1 MTEITKLFS
10 LILLIIHNNIFLLIK
25 NLILCF
31 ILAIILMAKA
41 QALDVGD
48 IVSNKVDKIK
58 SEKIDEYVSNL
69 VGQAFGN
76 ESIQEL
82 IPGQGLTEVS
92 IQLRESYKPDFSI
105 LAVRELNRN
114 NNGNTF
120 LQVSL
125 FNTEVQ
131 NKERFTGNLG
141 FGKRFLS
148 DDKFLMTGFN
158 TFLDYDSY
166 GNTRGSI
173 GGELKNAT
181 FGLTSNYYKKI
192 KDGKDF
198 EKVLDGYDVQ
208 LTSQIPHL
216 HWANVF
222 VNHYKWYGVE
232 RDDIEGRKYGSELS
246 LLPSFNLEVAY
257 DDKTRKGLEDEYYV
271 KLNYVYPP
279 RKKISTALDGV
290 SKTMWV
296 EKKDMTDQLL
306 TKVRRQNKIM
316 VEMAGSA
323 SISRLD

>member
-1 MTEITKLFS
+1 MV
-10 LILLIIHNNIFLLIK
+10 
-25 NLILCF
+25 
-31 ILAIILMAKA
+31 KA
-41 QALDVGD
+41 QALDVGNL
-48 IVSNKVDKIK
+48 VSNKIDKIK
-58 SEKIDEYVSNL
+58 SEKIDEIDEYVSNL

-76 ESIQEL
+76 ENIEEL

-92 IQLRESYKPDFSI
+92 VQLRENYKPDFSV

-120 LQVSL
+120 LQISL

-148 DDKFLMTGFN
+148 DNKFLMTGFN
-158 TFLDYDSY
+158 TFLDYDNY

-192 KDGKDF
+192 KDGKDL

-222 VNHYKWYGVE
+222 INHYKWYGID
-232 RDDIEGRKYGSELS
+232 RDDVEGRKYGSELS

-257 DDKTRKGLEDEYYV
+257 DDKTKKGLEDEYYV

-279 RKKISTALDGV
+279 REKIPTALDGV

-296 EKKDMTDQLL
+296 VKKDMTDQLL
-306 TKVRRQNKIM
+306 TKVKRQNKIM
-316 VEMAGSA
+316 VEMSGAA
-323 SISRLD
+323 TISRLD

>member
-1 MTEITKLFS
+1 M
-10 LILLIIHNNIFLLIK
+10 ILLIKFISQCV
-25 NLILCF
+25 ILT
-31 ILAIILMAKA
+31 IILIGNV
-41 QALDVGD
+41 QALDIRD
-48 IVSNKVDKIK
+48 LASKKIDKIK
-58 SEKIDEYVSNL
+58 SEKVDEYVSNL

-76 ESIQEL
+76 ENIEKL

-92 IQLRESYKPDFSI
+92 MQLRDNHKPDFSI

-120 LQVSL
+120 LQISL
-125 FNTEVQ
+125 FNTDVE

-141 FGKRFLS
+141 LGKRFLS

-158 TFLDYDSY
+158 TFLDYDNY

-208 LTSQIPHL
+208 LTSQIPYL

-222 VNHYKWYGVE
+222 VNHYKWYGVN
-232 RDDIEGRKYGSELS
+232 RDDVEGRKYGSELS
-246 LLPSFNLEVAY
+246 LLPSFNVEVAY
-257 DDKTRKGLEDEYYV
+257 DDKTKKGLEDEYYV

-279 RKKISTALDGV
+279 RKKIPTALDGV
-290 SKTMWV
+290 SKQMWV
-296 EKKDMTDQLL
+296 VKKDMSDQLL
-306 TKVRRQNKIM
+306 TKVKRQNKIM
-316 VEMAGSA
+316 VEMAGAA

>member
-1 MTEITKLFS
+1 MT
-10 LILLIIHNNIFLLIK
+10 LLIK
-25 NLILCF
+25 FISQCVILT
-31 ILAIILMAKA
+31 IILIGNV
-41 QALDVGD
+41 QALDIRD
-48 IVSNKVDKIK
+48 LASKKIDKIK
-58 SEKIDEYVSNL
+58 SEKVDEYVSNL

-76 ESIQEL
+76 ENIEKL

-92 IQLRESYKPDFSI
+92 MQLRDNHKPDFSI

-120 LQVSL
+120 LQISL
-125 FNTEVQ
+125 FNTDVE

-141 FGKRFLS
+141 LGKRFLS

-158 TFLDYDSY
+158 TFLDYDNY

-208 LTSQIPHL
+208 LTSQIPYL

-222 VNHYKWYGVE
+222 VNHYKWYGVN
-232 RDDIEGRKYGSELS
+232 RDDVEGRKYGSELS
-246 LLPSFNLEVAY
+246 LLPSFNVEVAY
-257 DDKTRKGLEDEYYV
+257 DDKTKKGLEDEYYV

-279 RKKISTALDGV
+279 RKKIPTALDGV
-290 SKTMWV
+290 SKQMWV
-296 EKKDMTDQLL
+296 VKKDMSDQLL
-306 TKVRRQNKIM
+306 TKVKRQNKIM
-316 VEMAGSA
+316 VEMAGAA

>member
-1 MTEITKLFS
+1 MSSFFNNIFS
-10 LILLIIHNNIFLLIK
+10 LIKNSFLYLF
-25 NLILCF
+25 LV
-31 ILAIILMAKA
+31 IILVVKA
-41 QALDVGD
+41 QALDVSNLA
-48 IVSNKVDKIK
+48 SNKIDKIK
-58 SEKIDEYVSNL
+58 SEKINEIDEYVSNL

-92 IQLRESYKPDFSI
+92 MQLRENYDPDFSI

-125 FNTEVQ
+125 FNTDVQ
-131 NKERFTGNLG
+131 EKERFTGNLG
-141 FGKRFLS
+141 LGKRFLS

-158 TFLDYDSY
+158 AFLDYDSY

-216 HWANVF
+216 HWANVY
-222 VNHYKWYGVE
+222 VIHYKYFRVD
-232 RDDIEGRKYGSELS
+232 RDDVEGSKYGSELS

-257 DDKTRKGLEDEYYV
+257 DDKTKKGLEDEYYV

-279 RKKISTALDGV
+279 REKIPTALDGV

-296 EKKDMTDQLL
+296 VKKDMTDQLL
-306 TKVRRQNKIM
+306 TKVKRQNKIM
-316 VEMAGSA
+316 VEMSGAA
-323 SISRLD
+323 TISRLD

>member
-1 MTEITKLFS
+1 MLIIFKNIFS
-10 LILLIIHNNIFLLIK
+10 LIKNFFLYLF
-25 NLILCF
+25 LV
-31 ILAIILMAKA
+31 IILMVKA
-41 QALDVGD
+41 QASDVGNL
-48 IVSNKVDKIK
+48 VSNKVDKIK

-92 IQLRESYKPDFSI
+92 VQLRENYKPDFSV

-120 LQVSL
+120 LQFSL
-125 FNTEVQ
+125 FNTEVM
-131 NKERFTGNLG
+131 NDERFTGNFGL
-141 FGKRFLS
+141 GKRFLS
-148 DDKFLMTGFN
+148 DDKFLMSGFN
-158 TFLDYDSY
+158 TFLDYDNY

-192 KDGKDF
+192 KDGKDT

-222 VNHYKWYGVE
+222 VNHYKWYGKD
-232 RDDIEGRKYGSELS
+232 RDDVEGRKYGSELS

-257 DDKTRKGLEDEYYV
+257 DDKTKKGLEDEYYV

-279 RKKISTALDGV
+279 REKIPTALDGV
-290 SKTMWV
+290 SKAMWV
-296 EKKDMTDQLL
+296 VKKDMSDQLL
-306 TKVRRQNKIM
+306 TKVKRQNKIM
-316 VEMAGSA
+316 VEMSGAA
-323 SISRLD
+323 TISRLD

>member
-1 MTEITKLFS
+1 MLSIF
-10 LILLIIHNNIFLLIK
+10 NNIFFLIK
-25 NLILCF
+25 NSFLYLF
-31 ILAIILMAKA
+31 LVIILMVKA
-41 QALDVGD
+41 QALDVGNL
-48 IVSNKVDKIK
+48 VSNKIDKIK
-58 SEKIDEYVSNL
+58 SEKIDEIDEYVSNL

-76 ESIQEL
+76 ENIEEL

-92 IQLRESYKPDFSI
+92 VQLRENYKPDFSV

-120 LQVSL
+120 LQISL

-148 DDKFLMTGFN
+148 DNKFLMTGFN
-158 TFLDYDSY
+158 TFLDYDNY

-192 KDGKDF
+192 KDGKDL

-222 VNHYKWYGVE
+222 INHYKWYGID
-232 RDDIEGRKYGSELS
+232 RDDVEGRKYGSELS

-257 DDKTRKGLEDEYYV
+257 DDKTKKGLEDEYYV

-279 RKKISTALDGV
+279 REKIPTALDGV
-290 SKTMWV
+290 SKKMWV
-296 EKKDMTDQLL
+296 VKKDMTDQLL
-306 TKVRRQNKIM
+306 TKVKRQNKIM
-316 VEMAGSA
+316 VEMSGAA
-323 SISRLD
+323 TISRLD

>member
-1 MTEITKLFS
+1 MSSFFNNIFS
-10 LILLIIHNNIFLLIK
+10 LIKSSFLYLF
-25 NLILCF
+25 LV
-31 ILAIILMAKA
+31 IILMVKA
-41 QALDVGD
+41 QALDVGNL
-48 IVSNKVDKIK
+48 VSNKIDKIK
-58 SEKIDEYVSNL
+58 SEKIDEIDEYVSNL

-92 IQLRESYKPDFSI
+92 MQLRENYKPDFSI

-125 FNTEVQ
+125 FNTDVQ
-131 NKERFTGNLG
+131 NEERFTANLG
-141 FGKRFLS
+141 LGKRFLS

-158 TFLDYDSY
+158 AFLDYDSY

-208 LTSQIPHL
+208 LTSQIPYL

-222 VNHYKWYGVE
+222 VNHYKWYGVA
-232 RDDIEGRKYGSELS
+232 RGDIEGRKYGSELS

-257 DDKTRKGLEDEYYV
+257 DDKTKKGLEDEYYV

-279 RKKISTALDGV
+279 REKIPTALDGV

-296 EKKDMTDQLL
+296 VKKDMTDQLL
-306 TKVRRQNKIM
+306 TKVKRQNKIM
-316 VEMAGSA
+316 VEMSGAA
-323 SISRLD
+323 TISRLD

>member
-1 MTEITKLFS
+1 MIKKQCFMVSYLMWIRFLS
-10 LILLIIHNNIFLLIK
+10 IILLITFTVNANAVDLKKRL
-25 NLILCF
+25 
-31 ILAIILMAKA
+31 
-41 QALDVGD
+41 
-48 IVSNKVDKIK
+48 NKKIDKIK
-58 SEKIDEYVSNL
+58 SEKINEIDEYVSNL

-105 LAVRELNRN
+105 LAVRELYRN

-131 NKERFTGNLG
+131 NEERFTGNFGL
-141 FGKRFLS
+141 GKRFLS
-148 DDKFLMTGFN
+148 NDKFLMTGFN
-158 TFLDYDSY
+158 TFLDYDNY

-192 KDGKDF
+192 KDGTDS

-208 LTSQIPHL
+208 LTSQIPYL

-232 RDDIEGRKYGSELS
+232 RSDIEGRKYGSELS

-257 DDKTRKGLEDEYYV
+257 DDKTAKGLEDEYYV

-279 RKKISTALDGV
+279 RERIPTALDGV
-290 SKTMWV
+290 SKEMWV
-296 EKKDMTDQLL
+296 KKKDMTDQLL

-316 VEMAGSA
+316 VELSGAA
-323 SISRLD
+323 TVSRLD

>member
-1 MTEITKLFS
+1 MSSFFNNIFS
-10 LILLIIHNNIFLLIK
+10 LIKNSFLYLF
-25 NLILCF
+25 LV
-31 ILAIILMAKA
+31 IILVVKA
-41 QALDVGD
+41 QALDVSNLA
-48 IVSNKVDKIK
+48 SNKIDKIK
-58 SEKIDEYVSNL
+58 SEKINEIDEYVSNL

-92 IQLRESYKPDFSI
+92 MQLRENYDPDFSI

-125 FNTEVQ
+125 FNTDVQ
-131 NKERFTGNLG
+131 EKERFTGNLG
-141 FGKRFLS
+141 LGKRFLS

-158 TFLDYDSY
+158 AFLDYDSY
-166 GNTRGSI
+166 GNARGSV

-208 LTSQIPHL
+208 LTSQIPYL

-232 RDDIEGRKYGSELS
+232 RGDIEGRKYGSELS

-257 DDKTRKGLEDEYYV
+257 DDKTKKGLEDEYYV

-279 RKKISTALDGV
+279 REKIPTALDGV

-296 EKKDMTDQLL
+296 VKKDMTDQLL
-306 TKVRRQNKIM
+306 TKVKRQNKIM
-316 VEMAGSA
+316 VEMSGAA
-323 SISRLD
+323 TISRLD